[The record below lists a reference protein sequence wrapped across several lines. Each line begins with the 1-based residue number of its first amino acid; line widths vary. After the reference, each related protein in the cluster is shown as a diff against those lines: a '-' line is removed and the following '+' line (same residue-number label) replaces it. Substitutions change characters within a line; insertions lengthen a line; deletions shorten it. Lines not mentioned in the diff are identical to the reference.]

1 LTNILE
7 IKNFSVSF
15 EQNEVIHDFS
25 ISLPKGVSFSLIG
38 ETGSGKSVLLKSIL
52 GITEGKVKGE
62 ILFENN
68 NLIGLSPKTLS
79 EIRRTKIAYIPQN
92 PNDALDPVYK
102 IAKQI
107 KEITQTHDPES
118 LIRMCGEDKSVLN
131 LYPHQLSGGRKQR
144 ILIAMAVSSNP
155 PLILADEPT
164 TNLDKPLKK
173 KILALLDSL
182 RKEQGSTLF
191 LVTHDFSA
199 LDGFNKIAVIY
210 NGWLMEYGGADI
222 VDNPF
227 HPYTKLLANAASYNS
242 FPSIR
247 SDLEGRENNGGCPFL
262 ERCSISDE
270 KCNKLPK
277 LIKLEGRLVRC
288 CNAADFI

>member
-1 LTNILE
+1 MTNILE

-15 EQNEVIHDFS
+15 EQNEVIHDFP

-52 GITEGKVKGE
+52 GIAEGKTKGE
-62 ILFENN
+62 ILFEND
-68 NLIGLSPKTLS
+68 NLTKLSPKILS

-102 IAKQI
+102 IDRQI
-107 KEITQTHDPES
+107 KEITQTDDPES

-173 KILALLDSL
+173 RILALLYSL

-191 LVTHDFSA
+191 LVTHDFST
-199 LDGFNKIAVIY
+199 LDGSDRIAVIY

-242 FPSIR
+242 SLPVQSG
-247 SDLEGRENNGGCPFL
+247 LEGYGNSGGCPFL
-262 ERCSISDE
+262 ERCSISDK
-270 KCNKLPK
+270 KCKKLPK
-277 LIKLEGRLVRC
+277 LIKLKGRLVRC
-288 CNAADFI
+288 FNAADFL